1 METNLLKEEQ
11 MPNWC
16 YNYMTVK
23 GTKRN
28 LAKFIKDIEVKNTE
42 HKEYDLNQ
50 LVPLDPRGSKEIKTT
65 NADGVETVFT
75 AFSSESDGFDGYL
88 DAVETWGSKWGA
100 CSVDVD
106 DPALDGKTLS
116 MRYESAWSPCD
127 ALIAKISAMY
137 PSLVFGVVS
146 TEESSAFVAWSAF
159 HNGEVIEEGGR
170 DPQRLTPE
178 LDEKCKKAND
188 PENPNLSEDEEDWY
202 ESFSEWEH
210 HLVEL
215 CDDELMI
222 VMTEYTKHLAYVRRC
237 DKEGRTPRTF
247 ISSV

>member
-1 METNLLKEEQ
+1 

-23 GTKRN
+23 GTKRE
-28 LAKFIKDIEVKNTE
+28 LTKFIKDIEVKYTE
-42 HKEYDLNQ
+42 EEVKITEYKEYDLNQ
-50 LVPLDPRGSKEIKTT
+50 LVPLDPRGSKEFTSSGT
-65 NADGVETVFT
+65 DGVVHTHT
-75 AFSSESDGFDGYL
+75 AFTTSKDGFDGYL
-88 DAVETWGSKWGA
+88 DAIETWGSKWGA
-100 CSVDVD
+100 CSVDID
-106 DPALDGKTLS
+106 DPTPDGKMIS

-127 ALIAKISAMY
+127 GLISKISAMY
-137 PSLVFGVVS
+137 PSLIFGTVS

-178 LDEKCKKAND
+178 LHEKCEKAND
-188 PENPNLSEDEEDWY
+188 PTNPNSAEDEEEWY

-215 CDDELMI
+215 CDNELMI
-222 VMTEYTKHLAYVRRC
+222 VMTEYPKHLAYIKRC
-237 DKEGRTPRTF
+237 EKKGTIPKSF

>member
-1 METNLLKEEQ
+1 

-23 GTKRN
+23 GTKRE
-28 LAKFIKDIEVKNTE
+28 LAKFVNDITVADVKVE
-42 HKEYDLNQ
+42 GDKSRVVVEYDLNK
-50 LVPLDPRGSKEIKTT
+50 LVPLDPRGSKEVKTT
-65 NADGVETVFT
+65 NADGTETVFT
-75 AFSSESDGFDGYL
+75 AFSTESDGFDGYL
-88 DAVETWGSKWGA
+88 DACETWGSKWGA
-100 CSVDVD
+100 CRPEIDDTTPVKNTISV
-106 DPALDGKTLS
+106 
-116 MRYESAWSPCD
+116 RYESAWSPCD
-127 ALIAKISAMY
+127 GLIAKISAMY
-137 PSLVFGVVS
+137 PSLIFGVVS

-159 HNGEVIEEGGR
+159 HNGQVIEEGGR
-170 DPQRLTPE
+170 DPQILTPE